1 MSSLDNK
8 EELIKLIKE
17 WMSIDNEIREF
28 NKQLRTSKQNLKKT
42 TDNLMKTMKENEID
56 QFDVKGG
63 KLMYSKTSVKKPITK
78 KSLLSTLSKFYKGDI
93 SQALEMNNF
102 IMSNREESVKETIRR
117 SVVKSSD

>member
-17 WMSIDNEIREF
+17 WMSIDNEIRDF

-42 TDNLMKTMKENEID
+42 TDDLMKMMKDNEID

-63 KLMYSKTSVKKPITK
+63 KLVFSKTSVKKPITK
-78 KSLLSTLSKFYKGDI
+78 KSLLSSLSKFYKGDI
-93 SQALEMNNF
+93 SQAIEMNNF
-102 IMSNREESVKETIRR
+102 IMSNREETVKESIRR